1 MKRIIISTI
10 IGSALFAL
18 MGEVH
23 AQSGIEQVLKNI
35 ESNNKELQANAQLTA
50 SQKLE
55 AKTDNNLADPTL
67 SYSHLWGAKDKNETI
82 GELVVSQSFDF
93 PSLYATRSKLNRL
106 QAGAY
111 DGQAGV
117 FRQDKLLQAK
127 ELCLDIIMLRQ
138 QKQILEDR
146 LHNAEE
152 LAKMYARRLQT
163 GDANALET
171 NKINLE
177 LLNVKTETSLNETAL
192 RNKLQELNT
201 LNGNIPIVFE
211 ESQYPAVPFPADY
224 QMLKSEVMAADR
236 TLLALGSESLAARKQ
251 ITVNKS
257 QWLPKLELGYRR
269 NTESGTPF
277 NGVVVGFSFPLF
289 ENRNKVKIAKAQA
302 LNIDLQKDNAT
313 LQVESELTQLYR
325 EAKTL
330 HTSMEE
336 YRKTF
341 QSQQDLALLK
351 QALTGGQISMIEY
364 FVEVSVIYQSHQN
377 YLQLENQYQKAMARI
392 YKSKL

>member
-1 MKRIIISTI
+1 M
-10 IGSALFAL
+10 
-18 MGEVH
+18 E
-23 AQSGIEQVLKNI
+23 E
-35 ESNNKELQANAQLTA
+35 
-50 SQKLE
+50 
-55 AKTDNNLADPTL
+55 
-67 SYSHLWGAKDKNETI
+67 
-82 GELVVSQSFDF
+82 
-93 PSLYATRSKLNRL
+93 RL
-106 QAGAY
+106 
-111 DGQAGV
+111 
-117 FRQDKLLQAK
+117 R
-127 ELCLDIIMLRQ
+127 
-138 QKQILEDR
+138 
-146 LHNAEE
+146 NAEE
-152 LAKMYARRLQT
+152 LAKMYAKRLQT

-201 LNGNIPIVFE
+201 LNGNIPVVFE
-211 ESQYPAVPFPADY
+211 ENTYPATPFPADY
-224 QMLKSEVMAADR
+224 QILKSEVLSADR
-236 TLLALGSESLAARKQ
+236 TLMAFNNESLVARKQ
-251 ITVNKS
+251 IAVNKS

-269 NTESGTPF
+269 NTETGTPF

-313 LQVESELTQLYR
+313 LQVESELAQLYR

-341 QSQQDLALLK
+341 QAQQDLALLK